1 MSYTAASWPN
11 RMVPPCNSRAA
22 MAAWKKWLSS
32 FPSFEPEDSALQV
45 GIEEVRGAVLK
56 VLDDCT
62 GSESERLR
70 WRLHS
75 ASSAQDLWMQR
86 SAIFQLVAHQ
96 HCQAE
101 AAQRINALAPMFKDL
116 LPAGLVSRV

>member
-1 MSYTAASWPN
+1 
-11 RMVPPCNSRAA
+11 

-32 FPSFEPEDSALQV
+32 LPSFEPEDSTLQF
-45 GIEEVRGAVLK
+45 GIEDVRAQVLK
-56 VLDDCT
+56 VLDDCK

-75 ASSAQDLWMQR
+75 ASSAQDLWMLR
-86 SAIFQLVAHQ
+86 GAIFQIVSNQ

-101 AAQRINALAPMFKDL
+101 AAERINALVPMFRDL